1 MPPLHQE
8 SEEEKDCRQ
17 DLRPAHDACSRF
29 SSSIWAMGFLLGI
42 FSVAGV
48 ATEKIPNKNPMAQ
61 IEEEKREHHNKMLKM
76 EREMEEV
83 FERKVKEKQRKL
95 RDSETDLDRRHKES
109 MEKLEQ
115 QKRELEAKI
124 SAFAQE
130 KTAWE
135 QINGISVEELKRLSM
150 ESLDG
155 KSKKKS
161 GALSGV
167 SFRMGR

>member
-1 MPPLHQE
+1 
-8 SEEEKDCRQ
+8 
-17 DLRPAHDACSRF
+17 
-29 SSSIWAMGFLLGI
+29 
-42 FSVAGV
+42 
-48 ATEKIPNKNPMAQ
+48 MAQ

-124 SAFAQE
+124 SAFAQVILNF
-130 KTAWE
+130 T
-135 QINGISVEELKRLSM
+135 NFCFLTLSKIVQFLYQM
-150 ESLDG
+150 S
-155 KSKKKS
+155 
-161 GALSGV
+161 
-167 SFRMGR
+167 

>member
-1 MPPLHQE
+1 
-8 SEEEKDCRQ
+8 
-17 DLRPAHDACSRF
+17 
-29 SSSIWAMGFLLGI
+29 MG
-42 FSVAGV
+42 
-48 ATEKIPNKNPMAQ
+48 
-61 IEEEKREHHNKMLKM
+61 

-95 RDSETDLDRRHKES
+95 KDSETDLDRRHKES

-130 KTAWE
+130 KAAWE

-155 KSKKKS
+155 KKKKS
-161 GALSGV
+161 GGLSGV